1 MNVVERITEEKIIAI
16 VRLEDLSEAKR
27 ISEALLEGGVS
38 VVEFTLTNPDALRVL
53 ERMRADMEGLL
64 IGAGTVLDAQ
74 AAHAAI
80 MAGARFLVTPVVAPA
95 VVEQGLRYGVPV
107 ICGGMTPTE
116 LLHAHT
122 LGCEMVKVFPA
133 GIFGPGYLKDL
144 QGPLPQLKPIPTG
157 GIQVSNVADFLEA
170 GAVAVGVGSALVS
183 ADKSPEEIAETA
195 SRFVTEAR
203 SPIREL

>member
-1 MNVVERITEEKIIAI
+1 MNVAQRIAEERIIAI
-16 VRLEDLSEAKR
+16 VRLEDLSEARR

-38 VVEFTLTNPDALRVL
+38 VVEFTLTNPDAIRVIENLREDVG
-53 ERMRADMEGLL
+53 GLL
-64 IGAGTVLDAQ
+64 LGAGTVLDEQ
-74 AAHAAI
+74 AAYAAI
-80 MAGARFLVTPVVAPA
+80 MAGASFLVTPTVAPG

-116 LLHAHT
+116 LLHAHS

-133 GIFGPGYLKDL
+133 GALGPGFLKDVR
-144 QGPLPQLKPIPTG
+144 GPLPQLQMIPTG
-157 GIQVSNVADFLEA
+157 GIQVSNVASFLEA

-195 SRFVTEAR
+195 SRFAAEAR
-203 SPIREL
+203 RVAEG

>member
-1 MNVVERITEEKIIAI
+1 MNAVEKITEEKVLAI

-38 VVEFTLTNPDALRVL
+38 VVEFTLTNPDALRV
-53 ERMRADMEGLL
+53 MEKVRTDVDGLL
-64 IGAGTVLDAQ
+64 IGAGTVLDEQ
-74 AAHAAI
+74 AAYAAI
-80 MAGARFLVTPVVAPA
+80 MAGARFLVTPTVAPN

-116 LLHAHT
+116 LLRAHT

-133 GIFGPGYLKDL
+133 GGLGPGYLKDL
-144 QGPLPQLKPIPTG
+144 KGPLPQLKLVPTG
-157 GIQVSNVADFLEA
+157 GIQVSNMAEYLEA

-183 ADKSPEEIAETA
+183 AGKSPEEIAETA
-195 SRFVTEAR
+195 ARFASEAR
-203 SPIREL
+203 RSIRKP

>member
-1 MNVVERITEEKIIAI
+1 MNVVEKIAEEKVIAI
-16 VRLEDLSEAKR
+16 VRLEDLSEARR

-38 VVEFTLTNPDALRVL
+38 VVEFTLTNPDALRVM
-53 ERMRADMEGLL
+53 ERLRADVEGLM

-74 AAHAAI
+74 AARMGLDAAI
-80 MAGARFLVTPVVAPA
+80 MAGARFLVTPVVAPG

-133 GIFGPGYLKDL
+133 GGLGPGYLKDL
-144 QGPLPQLKPIPTG
+144 RGPLPQL
-157 GIQVSNVADFLEA
+157 
-170 GAVAVGVGSALVS
+170 
-183 ADKSPEEIAETA
+183 
-195 SRFVTEAR
+195 
-203 SPIREL
+203 

>member
-1 MNVVERITEEKIIAI
+1 MNVAQRIAEERIIAI
-16 VRLEDLSEAKR
+16 VRLEDLSEARR

-38 VVEFTLTNPDALRVL
+38 VVEFTLTNPDAIRVIENLRKDVG
-53 ERMRADMEGLL
+53 GLL
-64 IGAGTVLDAQ
+64 LGAGTVLDEQ
-74 AAHAAI
+74 AAYAAI
-80 MAGARFLVTPVVAPA
+80 MAGASFLVTPTVAPG

-116 LLHAHT
+116 LLHAHS

-133 GIFGPGYLKDL
+133 GALGPGFLKDVR
-144 QGPLPQLKPIPTG
+144 GPLPQLQMIPTG
-157 GIQVSNVADFLEA
+157 GIQVSNVASFLEA

-195 SRFVTEAR
+195 SRFAAEAR
-203 SPIREL
+203 RVAEG

>member
-1 MNVVERITEEKIIAI
+1 MNVVERIAAEKVIAI
-16 VRLEDLSEAKR
+16 VRLEDLSEARR

-38 VVEFTLTNPDALRVL
+38 VVEFTLTNPDALRVM
-53 ERMRADMEGLL
+53 ERMRADVEGLL

-80 MAGARFLVTPVVAPA
+80 MAGARFLVTPVVAPG

-116 LLHAHT
+116 LLKAHT

-133 GIFGPGYLKDL
+133 GGLGPGYLKDL
-144 QGPLPQLKPIPTG
+144 RGPLPQLKLIPTG
-157 GIQVSNVADFLEA
+157 GIEVSNVADFLEA

-183 ADKSPEEIAETA
+183 AGKSPQEIAETA
-195 SRFVTEAR
+195 SRFAFEVRR
-203 SPIREL
+203 STRES